1 MVPHAAS
8 SLPPKDIRFAHA
20 DPTFWRIPGQ
30 EVSKVAVVP
39 PTIRLLGEIGYS
51 GNEVK
56 KILPVCSFILRAAEN
71 MIRCLSSD
79 FGLRGVA
86 MKIIKRG
93 ILAAPMVFLM
103 LFLISPVGSAQN
115 KKQQAPNQV
124 LGEVQFVG
132 PDKAEKT
139 SGVWI
144 DGQYVGY
151 VAELKDDKKVMLLPG
166 THEISFR
173 QTGYLDS
180 TQSYVV
186 EPGKKLIITVRL
198 DKDPKAEYST
208 VTSEIKLKV
217 TPDRAA
223 VFVDGSFAGYVKQFS
238 GMGRGMLVS
247 PGDHHIKIA
256 LAGYQEFNTDVKLLP
271 KQKITLKTELAAGS
285 ITQAPPAIKQ
295 D

>member
-1 MVPHAAS
+1 
-8 SLPPKDIRFAHA
+8 
-20 DPTFWRIPGQ
+20 
-30 EVSKVAVVP
+30 
-39 PTIRLLGEIGYS
+39 
-51 GNEVK
+51 
-56 KILPVCSFILRAAEN
+56 
-71 MIRCLSSD
+71 
-79 FGLRGVA
+79 

-93 ILAAPMVFLM
+93 IIAVPMIVLS
-103 LFLISPVGSAQN
+103 LCLIPLVGSAQN
-115 KKQQAPNQV
+115 QKPPARNQV

-132 PDKAEKT
+132 SDKPGKT

-180 TQSYVV
+180 KQSYVV
-186 EPGKKLIITVRL
+186 EPGKKLVITVKL

-208 VTSEIKLKV
+208 VTSEIRLKV
-217 TPDRAA
+217 TPERAA
-223 VFVDGSFAGYVKQFS
+223 VFVDGSFVGYVKQFN

-271 KQKITLKTELAAGS
+271 KQKITLKTDLVVGS
-285 ITQAPPAIKQ
+285 IAQAPPAIKQ

>member
-1 MVPHAAS
+1 
-8 SLPPKDIRFAHA
+8 
-20 DPTFWRIPGQ
+20 
-30 EVSKVAVVP
+30 
-39 PTIRLLGEIGYS
+39 
-51 GNEVK
+51 
-56 KILPVCSFILRAAEN
+56 
-71 MIRCLSSD
+71 
-79 FGLRGVA
+79 
-86 MKIIKRG
+86 MKIFTRG
-93 ILAAPMVFLM
+93 IITVPIVFLS
-103 LFLISPVGSAQN
+103 LCLIPLIGFAQSQ
-115 KKQQAPNQV
+115 KSQAPNQV
-124 LGEVQFVG
+124 LGEVQFIG

-151 VAELKDDKKVMLLPG
+151 VAELKDDKKVLLLPG

-186 EPGKKLIITVRL
+186 EPGKKLIITVKL

-238 GMGRGMLVS
+238 GIGRGMLVS

-271 KQKITLKTELAAGS
+271 KQKITVKTELVAGS
-285 ITQAPPAIKQ
+285 IEQAPPAIKQ
-295 D
+295 N

>member
-1 MVPHAAS
+1 
-8 SLPPKDIRFAHA
+8 
-20 DPTFWRIPGQ
+20 
-30 EVSKVAVVP
+30 
-39 PTIRLLGEIGYS
+39 
-51 GNEVK
+51 
-56 KILPVCSFILRAAEN
+56 
-71 MIRCLSSD
+71 
-79 FGLRGVA
+79 

-93 ILAAPMVFLM
+93 IIAVPM
-103 LFLISPVGSAQN
+103 LFLSLGLVPPVGSAQN
-115 KKQQAPNQV
+115 QKPQAQNQV

-180 TQSYVV
+180 TQPFVV
-186 EPGKKLIITVRL
+186 EPGKKLVITVKL
-198 DKDPKAEYST
+198 EKDPKAEYST
-208 VTSEIKLKV
+208 VTSEIKLRV
-217 TPDRAA
+217 TPERAA

-238 GMGRGMLVS
+238 GMGRAMLVS

-271 KQKITLKTELAAGS
+271 KQKITLKTDLVAGS

>member
-1 MVPHAAS
+1 
-8 SLPPKDIRFAHA
+8 
-20 DPTFWRIPGQ
+20 
-30 EVSKVAVVP
+30 
-39 PTIRLLGEIGYS
+39 
-51 GNEVK
+51 
-56 KILPVCSFILRAAEN
+56 
-71 MIRCLSSD
+71 
-79 FGLRGVA
+79 
-86 MKIIKRG
+86 MKIFTRG
-93 ILAAPMVFLM
+93 IITVPIVFLS
-103 LFLISPVGSAQN
+103 LCLIPLVGFALSQ
-115 KKQQAPNQV
+115 KSQAPNQV
-124 LGEVQFVG
+124 LGEVQFIG

-151 VAELKDDKKVMLLPG
+151 VAELKDDKKVLLLPG

-186 EPGKKLIITVRL
+186 EPGKKLIITVKL

-238 GMGRGMLVS
+238 GIGRGMLVS

-271 KQKITLKTELAAGS
+271 KQKITVKTDLVAGS
-285 ITQAPPAIKQ
+285 IEQAPPAIKQ
-295 D
+295 N